1 MKGGRH
7 ANNPVVVADQR
18 ITYCQ
23 PRKKGTKVDVFSPDY
38 VSSSSP
44 FAVHD
49 VTSRGANISFSK
61 GSRHVPK
68 NPNEVRKK
76 GKRKK

>member
-7 ANNPVVVADQR
+7 ANNPIVVEDQR
-18 ITYCQ
+18 NTYCQ
-23 PRKKGTKVDVFSPDY
+23 PRKKGTKIDVFSPDY
-38 VSSSSP
+38 VARSSP
-44 FAVHD
+44 FATHD
-49 VTSRGANISFSK
+49 VTSRGANISFGK
-61 GSRHVPK
+61 GSNRLPK